1 MDFQFQQR
9 QLQSQ
14 IQTLSQKQIHALKV
28 LSLGTADLNDLVEK
42 NLQENPALILSQ
54 NKQYPYLDSVHI
66 GRTSSAGEMESEK
79 FQNIL
84 EAQADKRE
92 SLQSHLL
99 GQLNYL
105 NLSKSEHDLCESL
118 IYNLDSKG
126 HHYVSPASLLKRGQS
141 SGLLEKCISIVQQ
154 LEPEG
159 CCVKNHEESLLVQA
173 KMKPHPDEIALFIL
187 DGHFDFLDPF
197 KEDRI
202 YSKIKDYIVQQKKM
216 FGNRKDY
223 SPLLEILSVES
234 VRHAMK
240 FIHGLDPFP
249 AKEFSVDENHAIK
262 PDVIVE
268 VLPDGYEVTLN
279 DEIIVTGSRKLK
291 LSYISDSIPDL
302 QLNQELVELSEKSAE
317 ISENI
322 RKARDFIEA
331 IAYRQRTMKSAINI
345 IARIQSDFFIHGP
358 GHLVPLKLQDIADEL
373 KIHETTVSRLSNSKY
388 IQCEWGVFSLKYF
401 FTNAVSKKSSDIS
414 RDMVLSEIKKIVYEN
429 KKISDQKISD
439 LLNERKIHVSR
450 RTVAKYRG
458 LLNIDSSYD
467 R

>member
-28 LSLGTADLNDLVEK
+28 LSLGTAELNELVEK
-42 NLQENPALILSQ
+42 NLQENPALVLSQ
-54 NKQYPYLDSVHI
+54 KKKFPYLDSVHT
-66 GRTSSAGEMESEK
+66 GRSSVSGEIESEK
-79 FQNIL
+79 FQKVL
-84 EAQADKRE
+84 EAQADTRE
-92 SLQSHLL
+92 TLQSHLL
-99 GQLNYL
+99 GQLNFL
-105 NLSKSEHDLCESL
+105 NLSDTEHDLCETL

-141 SGLLEKCISIVQQ
+141 SGLLDKCISIVQQ

-159 CCVKNHEESLLVQA
+159 CCVKDLEESLLVQA
-173 KMKPHPDEIALFIL
+173 RLKPHPDKIALFIL

-197 KEDRI
+197 REERI
-202 YSKIKDYIVQQKKM
+202 YSKIKDYIGRQKKM
-216 FGNRKDY
+216 FGSTDDY
-223 SPLLEILSVES
+223 SSLLDILSVES
-234 VRHAMK
+234 VRQAMA

-249 AKEFSVDENHAIK
+249 AKEFGVDENHGVK
-262 PDVIVE
+262 PDVIIE
-268 VLPDGYEVTLN
+268 VLPDDYEVTLN
-279 DEIIVTGSRKLK
+279 DEIISAGAFKLR
-291 LSYISDSIPDL
+291 LSYVSDNFSSI
-302 QLNQELVELSEKSAE
+302 QLNQELMELTSKSAE

-322 RKARDFIEA
+322 RKARDFIDA
-331 IAYRQRTMKSAINI
+331 IAYRQRTMKGAISI
-345 IARIQSDFFIHGP
+345 VARIQSDFFVHGP

-373 KIHETTVSRLSNSKY
+373 GIHETTVSRISNSKY

-414 RDMVLSEIKKIVYEN
+414 RDMVMVEIKRIVSEN
-429 KKISDQKISD
+429 KKISDQKIAD
-439 LLNERKIHVSR
+439 LLGEKKIHVSR

-458 LLNIDSSYD
+458 LLNIDSSYG